1 MMNSIYKRSIKRL
14 FDWILSVVGLFVLSP
29 VILIAALFVRT
40 RLGRPI
46 LFTQERA
53 GRDGQPFTVF
63 KFRTMT
69 SAVDNDGKLLPDAVR
84 LTPLGSWLRK
94 LSIDELPQLVNV
106 VRGEMSLVGP
116 RPLLI
121 EYVPRYSDHHARR
134 HEVTPGITGWA
145 QVNGRNE
152 VEWDTRLDMDVWYV
166 DNQSFWLDLKIILM
180 TLHRVIVP
188 QGINAEGEATVS
200 EFMGS
205 KEKN

>member
-1 MMNSIYKRSIKRL
+1 MNSIYKRSIKRL